1 MILAIWLLV
10 ALAPAARGQVEVNM
24 SPEAEKKAEVA
35 RAAFVRPSVIPAGEL
50 DAEGD
55 TCWTVVSTWPSR
67 ICALRYNTCSGGLF
81 QSQNCKL
88 CSRGEL
94 HFG

>member
-1 MILAIWLLV
+1 
-10 ALAPAARGQVEVNM
+10 M

-35 RAAFVRPSVIPAGEL
+35 RAAFVRRSVIPAGEL